1 MDLVAA
7 CRVLVEVEER
17 GGVTRAAA
25 ALDIAQSVASRRID
39 ALERHLGGP
48 LLERSSR
55 SAVLTPF
62 GKDLVPSA
70 RRLVRLADELE
81 LDADRA
87 RLRPV
92 SIAVPETCT
101 TRDLAVAEATAR
113 GAGVRLDLRREPPAR
128 RAELAAART
137 VRVSIV
143 AVPAAGARWRVPL
156 GAAGRRHNDRPLRL
170 EGLRTRRTIRQHD
183 DDHGSRLR
191 IGPEDDVPH
200 VRDVLDRAAEAAGLL
215 PSQLPTDATTTSSLA
230 AVLADG
236 DLLLCSEAESVA
248 YGLHWRPFVGTE
260 LARGYAV
267 LAESEHDADA
277 VQRAVADELA
287 VALGVPDV
295 G

>member
-7 CRVLVEVEER
+7 CRVLVEVDER
-17 GGVTRAAA
+17 GGVTRAAS
-25 ALDIAQSVASRRID
+25 ALAIAQSVASRRIV
-39 ALERHLGGP
+39 ALERHLGAP
-48 LLERSSR
+48 LLDRGSR
-55 SAVLTPF
+55 SAALTRF

-92 SIAVPETCT
+92 SVAVPETCT
-101 TRDLAVAEATAR
+101 TRDLAVAEAAAQ
-113 GAGVRLDLRREPPAR
+113 GAGVRLDLRRETPPR
-128 RAELAAART
+128 RDELVASRA
-137 VRVSIV
+137 VRVAIV

-156 GAAGRRHNDRPLRL
+156 GAAGRRTNDRTLRL
-170 EGLRTRRTIRQHD
+170 EGLRARRGVRRND

-200 VRDVLDRAAEAAGLL
+200 VRDLLTRAAQAAGLL
-215 PSQLPTDATTTSSLA
+215 PSQLPVDGTATSALA

-236 DLLLCSEAESVA
+236 DLLLCSEAEALA
-248 YGLHWRPFVGTE
+248 YGLSWRAFVGIDP
-260 LARGYAV
+260 ARGYALV
-267 LAESEHDADA
+267 ADSPHDADT
-277 VQRAVADELA
+277 VERAVADEIA